1 MSCEYLKQFVFP
13 KEDLYNFPEEIWKI
27 TLHSDRHFVFKRTGS
42 FYVDFISGYIQSE
55 AVKKWLVK
63 FLLIALSRA

>member
-42 FYVDFISGYIQSE
+42 FYVDFISDIFK
-55 AVKKWLVK
+55 ARL
-63 FLLIALSRA
+63 